1 MLIHGE
7 STKKMGAPIKPS
19 RGVVTMAASFVA
31 GLVLSVVF
39 INQVHKR
46 TLVENSVLPLPTLV
60 NTSTVVAGIDIAGP
74 STPLEPGGVN
84 GDVSLL
90 ILIYSTNEKAGEKLR
105 EAIRNSWL
113 TDISNHEYRFVIPVG
128 EAAVSVSSSLV
139 LEQQQYEDLLF
150 IAEAFTPFVSSRQLM
165 VGLEWAMTKQ
175 FTLLLKVNHASFVD
189 INNLLRVV
197 VTVNSPYLLW
207 GYFRGNE
214 EIRRTGPH
222 SEKEWNLCQTFL
234 PFPEGGGYIV
244 SRNVIEMITTLGPN
258 LQHMDNDD
266 GAIGVWTAPYD
277 HIKRQHDTRFNTGL
291 QSRGCNN
298 KYLITH
304 PETAESMVAKYDLLI
319 AKNVSCE
326 SEEKIIG
333 GYEYN
338 WNVPMK
344 QCCKESKDI
353 P

>member
-1 MLIHGE
+1 
-7 STKKMGAPIKPS
+7 MGAPTKPS
-19 RGVVTMAASFVA
+19 GVLTMAASFVA
-31 GLVLSVVF
+31 GLLLSVVF
-39 INQVHKR
+39 VSQIQKR
-46 TLVENSVLPLPTLV
+46 TLIENLVQLPPTLV
-60 NTSTVVAGIDIAGP
+60 NASTVVAGP
-74 STPLEPGGVN
+74 STPLEPGG
-84 GDVSLL
+84 GDLSLL
-90 ILIYSTNEKAGEKLR
+90 ILIFSTKEKAGEKMR
-105 EAIRNSWL
+105 DAIRNSWL
-113 TDISNHEYRFVIPVG
+113 TDISDHEYRFVIPVG
-128 EAAVSVSSSLV
+128 EAVGKSVTVPSSLV
-139 LEQQQYEDLLF
+139 LEQQQNEDLLF
-150 IAEAFTPFVSSRQLM
+150 IAEPSTPFVSSQQLM

-189 INNLLRVV
+189 INNLLQVV

-244 SRNVIEMITTLGPN
+244 SRNVIEMLTTLGPN

-277 HIKRQHDTRFNTGL
+277 HIKRKHDTRFNTGL
-291 QSRGCNN
+291 QSRGCSN

-304 PETAESMVAKYDLLI
+304 PETAESMVAKHDLLVT
-319 AKNVSCE
+319 KNILCE
-326 SEEKIIG
+326 KEEKLIG

-338 WNVPMK
+338 FNVPMK